1 MVTTN
6 ETLMAV
12 SLWLNMV
19 IIVLVLVFVCYS
31 IFAPSKKEMEFL
43 KTLTKQKIPLNGL
56 KQKKGKE

>member
-1 MVTTN
+1 
-6 ETLMAV
+6 MAV

>member
-31 IFAPSKKEMEFL
+31 IFAPSKKEMEFF
-43 KTLTKQKIPLNGL
+43 KTLTKQKIPLQGL
-56 KQKKGKE
+56 KQKKR